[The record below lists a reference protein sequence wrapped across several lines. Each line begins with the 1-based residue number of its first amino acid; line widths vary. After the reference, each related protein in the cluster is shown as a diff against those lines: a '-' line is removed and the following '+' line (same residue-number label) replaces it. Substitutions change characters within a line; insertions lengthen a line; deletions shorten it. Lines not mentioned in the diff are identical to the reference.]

1 MAMESSNR
9 IGNLKTKLIWN
20 QVLVGIIC
28 ELDKKKV
35 KLLNFFIPR
44 KMELF
49 RAHENIFQRWVH
61 LFCHYLGFDE
71 RGMVDADFVNGI
83 DAFCVLLRL
92 VFDALIVV
100 VCSVLFIIW
109 LVIFLLC

>member
-1 MAMESSNR
+1 MVMESSNR

-35 KLLNFFIPR
+35 KLLDFFIPW
-44 KMELF
+44 KMEMF

-71 RGMVDADFVNGI
+71 RGMVV
-83 DAFCVLLRL
+83 R
-92 VFDALIVV
+92 
-100 VCSVLFIIW
+100 
-109 LVIFLLC
+109 